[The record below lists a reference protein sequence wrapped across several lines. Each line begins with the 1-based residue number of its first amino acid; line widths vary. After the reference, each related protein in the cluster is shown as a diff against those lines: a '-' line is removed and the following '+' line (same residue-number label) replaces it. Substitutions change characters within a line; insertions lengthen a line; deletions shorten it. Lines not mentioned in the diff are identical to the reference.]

1 MLGVGRLHCIKGIM
15 NAQKYCSILEQ
26 SLLGTLQAHSLGP
39 EDIIFQQDNDSK
51 HTSKAARAWFQ
62 DHHISLLPWPANSP
76 DMNIIEHVW
85 DALER
90 RVRTHKPLPSN
101 LDQLWDILQQE
112 WYSLDFSYIQK
123 LYDSLPTRVQ
133 ALKDAH
139 GSHTHY

>member
-1 MLGVGRLHCIKGIM
+1 
-15 NAQKYCSILEQ
+15 
-26 SLLGTLQAHSLGP
+26 
-39 EDIIFQQDNDSK
+39 
-51 HTSKAARAWFQ
+51 
-62 DHHISLLPWPANSP
+62 
-76 DMNIIEHVW
+76 MNIIEHVW